1 MNIKRFENDKFKTNE
16 IALFLTMPLRKET
29 ITMNALIPMI
39 LRRGS
44 KNYPNQLL
52 ISKKLENLYGAGFNC
67 GIDKSA
73 DYCVLKFYIETV
85 ANKYLPNNEDLTQEA
100 INMLMDIVFNPLVVN
115 EGFDKDY
122 VQQEK
127 ENLCKIIDAR
137 KDDKQAYAFNRCIEE
152 MFKDQPYGIYKFGS
166 KEDLNNINEKNL
178 YEYYKKMIE
187 ECRCDIFINGIDAN
201 KVEIND
207 DRKANYCDI
216 KEIKETEKSEKTL
229 EKDCKEKVV
238 NETMNVVQGKLVI
251 GLNAKYENKFAI
263 SMYNAILGGGA
274 NSKLFQN
281 VREKA
286 SLAYSAGSR
295 YIRRKDS
302 IFIITGIELKNY
314 DKALKII
321 KEQLVEM
328 KEGNITDKEFLD
340 AKQLVLSTLKLIPES
355 QEDMISFDF
364 DQDLFKENLSFEQY
378 YENIERITKEDVI
391 KAAQAISINT
401 IYYLKND

>member
-1 MNIKRFENDKFKTNE
+1 MNIKRFENNKFKTNE
-16 IALFLTMPLRKET
+16 IALFLTMPLKKET

-52 ISKKLENLYGAGFNC
+52 ISKKLENMYGAGFNC

-100 INMLMDIVFNPLVVN
+100 IDMLMDIVFNPLVVN

-152 MFKDQPYGIYKFGS
+152 MFKDEPYGIYKFGS
-166 KEDLNNINEKNL
+166 KEDLKNINEKNL

-201 KVEIND
+201 KVQIKD
-207 DRKANYCDI
+207 DKKANNNEI
-216 KEIKETEKSEKTL
+216 KEIEKNEKQSIDN
-229 EKDCKEKVV
+229 EEKVV

-321 KEQLVEM
+321 KEQLEEM
-328 KEGNITDKEFLD
+328 KDGNITDKEFSD
-340 AKQLVLSTLKLIPES
+340 AKQLVLATLKLIPES

-364 DQDLFKENLSFEQY
+364 DQNLFKENLSFEEY
-378 YENIERITKEDVI
+378 YKNIEKITKDDVI
-391 KAAQAISINT
+391 KAAQNVSINT
-401 IYYLKND
+401 IYYLKNE

>member
-1 MNIKRFENDKFKTNE
+1 MNIKRFENNKFKTNE
-16 IALFLTMPLRKET
+16 IALFLTMPLKKET

-52 ISKKLENLYGAGFNC
+52 ISKKLENMYGAGFNC

-100 INMLMDIVFNPLVVN
+100 IDMLMDIVFNPLVVN

-152 MFKDQPYGIYKFGS
+152 MFKDEPYGTYKFGS
-166 KEDLNNINEKNL
+166 KEDLKNINKKNL

-201 KVEIND
+201 KVQIKD
-207 DRKANYCDI
+207 DKKANNNEI
-216 KEIKETEKSEKTL
+216 KEIEKNEKQSIDN
-229 EKDCKEKVV
+229 EEKVV

-321 KEQLVEM
+321 KEQLEEM
-328 KEGNITDKEFLD
+328 KDGNITDKEFSD
-340 AKQLVLSTLKLIPES
+340 AKQLVLATLKLIPES

-364 DQDLFKENLSFEQY
+364 DQNLFKENLSFEEY
-378 YENIERITKEDVI
+378 YKNIEKITKDDVI
-391 KAAQAISINT
+391 KAAQNVSINT
-401 IYYLKND
+401 IYYLKNE

>member
-1 MNIKRFENDKFKTNE
+1 MNIKRFENNKFKTNE
-16 IALFLTMPLRKET
+16 IALFLTMPLKKET

-52 ISKKLENLYGAGFNC
+52 ISKKLENMYGAGFNC

-100 INMLMDIVFNPLVVN
+100 IDMLMDIVFNPLVVN

-152 MFKDQPYGIYKFGS
+152 MFKDEPYGTYKFGS
-166 KEDLNNINEKNL
+166 KEDLKNINEKNL

-201 KVEIND
+201 KVQIKD
-207 DRKANYCDI
+207 DKKANNNEI
-216 KEIKETEKSEKTL
+216 KEIEKNEKQSIDN
-229 EKDCKEKVV
+229 EEKVV

-321 KEQLVEM
+321 KEQLEEM
-328 KEGNITDKEFLD
+328 KDGNITDKEFSD
-340 AKQLVLSTLKLIPES
+340 AKQLVLATLKLIPES

-364 DQDLFKENLSFEQY
+364 DQNLFKENLSFEEY
-378 YENIERITKEDVI
+378 YKNIEKITKDDVI
-391 KAAQAISINT
+391 KAAQNVSINT
-401 IYYLKND
+401 IYYLKNE